1 MRFLIWFIALFS
13 LAVGLTLFAEF
24 NSGYALIFLPP
35 WRVEISLNI
44 FIVLLLSSVIALYL
58 GLRMFAEL
66 SGLPERVKR
75 YRARQ
80 QERASVQLEREAR
93 IAFYEGR
100 FQRAERLASEAFEA
114 SSKSQADD
122 AFAANGLLGAR
133 AAHAMRDYNKRNQYF
148 EQLQAR
154 LGQQHLATLM
164 SMAELFLDER
174 RYNEASLAIT
184 AAREITPKLT
194 AAMKIELRLRQ
205 RERNPEA
212 VLKLLEQLTR
222 SEAIDAEQAA
232 HIRIAAYQQQLRQ
245 HPMSARELKDWCR
258 KLPEAERL
266 NPQLAATIAAQYQ
279 EQEETVLARDIL
291 AAAIDAEWNS
301 ELVEQYGQLSMSG
314 DELTHQ
320 LQQAE
325 KWLKLHP
332 NDHRLLLTLGRLCRQ
347 RELWGKAQTYFEASI
362 AIKATAI
369 AHAELAALLDRLERS
384 EESNF
389 HYRASLAIALK

>member
-1 MRFLIWFIALFS
+1 MKFLIWFIGLFA

-35 WRVEISLNI
+35 WRIEISLNI
-44 FIVLLLSSVIALYL
+44 FIVLLLTSVIALYL

-66 SGLPERVKR
+66 SGLPERVR
-75 YRARQ
+75 LYRARQ

-100 FQRAERLASEAFEA
+100 YQRAERLASEAFA
-114 SSKSQADD
+114 AAQHADD

-133 AAHAMRDYNKRNQYF
+133 AAHAMRDYDKRDAYF
-148 EQLQAR
+148 EKLQAR
-154 LGQQHLATLM
+154 LGNQHLATLM
-164 SMAELFLDER
+164 SMADLFLDER
-174 RYNEASLAIT
+174 RYNEASQAIS

-205 RERNPEA
+205 KERNPEA
-212 VLKLLEQLTR
+212 VLKLVDQLTR
-222 SEAIDAEQAA
+222 SEAMDAEQAA
-232 HIRIAAYQQQLRQ
+232 HIRVAAYQQQLRQ
-245 HPMSARELKDWCR
+245 HPMTARELKDWYR
-258 KLPEAERL
+258 KLPETERL
-266 NPQLAATIAAQYQ
+266 NPQLAASIANLYQ
-279 EQEETVLARDIL
+279 EQGETLLARDTL
-291 AAAIDAEWNS
+291 AAAIDADWS
-301 ELVEQYGQLSMSG
+301 GELVEQYGLLGMTG
-314 DELTHQ
+314 EELTEQ

-362 AIKATAI
+362 AIKPSAI
-369 AHAELAALLDRLERS
+369 AHAELAGLLDLLERS

-389 HYRASLAIALK
+389 HYRASLALALA